1 LIATQYM
8 CINWFTSAS
17 MATNKVHISA
27 QEQFYVGDSYAP
39 LLTMTCSR
47 LSRIETSDNDDQ
59 VVLNCNC
66 V

>member
-1 LIATQYM
+1 
-8 CINWFTSAS
+8 